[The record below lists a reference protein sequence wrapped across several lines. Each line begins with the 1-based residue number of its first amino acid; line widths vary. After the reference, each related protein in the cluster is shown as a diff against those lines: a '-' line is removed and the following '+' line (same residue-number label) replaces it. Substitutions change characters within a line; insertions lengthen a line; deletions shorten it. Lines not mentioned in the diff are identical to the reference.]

1 MKKYSQEEI
10 EELIA
15 CPKKIAEPPR
25 KEMKAERGSLRN
37 DMELES
43 LDGTMGFSVFMRIN
57 EGFPENFSIGLNFVP
72 RDEPGSFCLLR
83 YNGPHGEHVNMPLED
98 EHPHFGYH
106 IHKAKAEFIDEG
118 MLPEKYA
125 EITKTYAS
133 YEEALYHFLK
143 TTNIQDV
150 EQYFINL
157 GQGSLFDRGDKQ

>member
-15 CPKKIAEPPR
+15 CPKRTSEPPR

-43 LDGTMGFSVFMRIN
+43 MDGKMGFSVFMRIN
-57 EGFPENFSIGLNFVP
+57 EQFPENFSIGLNFIP
-72 RDEPGSFCLLR
+72 KDEPGSFCLLR
-83 YNGPHGEHVNMPLED
+83 YNGPHGEHVNMLFED
-98 EHPHFGYH
+98 DHPHFGYH
-106 IHKAKAEFIDEG
+106 IHKAKAELIDEG

-125 EITKTYAS
+125 EITETYAS
-133 YEEALYHFLK
+133 YKEALYQFLK

-150 EQYFINL
+150 DQYFNDL
-157 GQGSLFDRGDKQ
+157 GQGSLFERGEA